1 MGHILSVNRS
11 FWVVILGRARLKW
24 EVIHPNKNNS
34 LVDCGGEQQQ
44 QEREAAARTAD
55 CLMDGT
61 TERRQLF
68 SRGWKAVSF
77 YYLAIVPVRALQQRL
92 WWLFYSL
99 HAHTGSSDW
108 CLGSGMYWSS
118 AMVSS
123 STWSGPWKTRQW
135 KFSWKIYWLV
145 PRVRWLFSSI
155 RYMQRV
161 FVI

>member
-1 MGHILSVNRS
+1 MIAKKKEYNQGVQNKLFQLSFFFFNFMGHILSVNRS
-11 FWVVILGRARLKW
+11 FWVVILGRAGLKW
-24 EVIHPNKNNS
+24 EVIHPNKTNS

-92 WWLFYSL
+92 
-99 HAHTGSSDW
+99 
-108 CLGSGMYWSS
+108 
-118 AMVSS
+118 
-123 STWSGPWKTRQW
+123 
-135 KFSWKIYWLV
+135 
-145 PRVRWLFSSI
+145 
-155 RYMQRV
+155 
-161 FVI
+161 